1 MIITLHIT
9 GQEHNSPKLQTSDHA
24 ATCCSRRSAAVIIF
38 ACEVVKCFMEP
49 QFNAL

>member
-9 GQEHNSPKLQTSDHA
+9 GQEHNSPKLQTSAHA
-24 ATCCSRRSAAVIIF
+24 ATFYPPLLQSLFF

-49 QFNAL
+49 QFNAF